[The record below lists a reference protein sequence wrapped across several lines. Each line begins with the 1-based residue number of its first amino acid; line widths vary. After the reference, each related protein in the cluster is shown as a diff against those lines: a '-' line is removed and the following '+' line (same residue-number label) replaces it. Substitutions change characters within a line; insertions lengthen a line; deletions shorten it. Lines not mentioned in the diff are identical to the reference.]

1 MTYPARPAPNTA
13 RAAAIAAFFLP
24 LSVLPWLNP
33 VAGGAMTPA
42 IPLLVGWTCMALL
55 FAGLPV
61 PYASQRSFYAGLLL
75 LGIAVIGFASNAS
88 WQMLAFGLLMM
99 ATAAV
104 VAMRLVQDPALQP
117 RTPLAT
123 AEHMHTGIALIAWS
137 WLLAGF
143 LNACIGLLQHFQH
156 TAWLGGL
163 INHAPVGQVYGNLR
177 QRNQFATLMN
187 MALWALWY
195 LWQNGALLPASSALL
210 KKTGRN
216 GARILPATLAWV
228 LMLPLAICT
237 ALTLSRGGM
246 VQLAALMLM
255 LACWTLRRKPADFAA
270 FANNSALHNV
280 TNSPAHASSHNTS
293 ATRAQI
299 LAWLAG
305 LLLAYLA
312 TAYVL
317 PHLYGGTDIALR
329 LAGLDSHACISRTVL
344 WGNVL
349 HLVAQKPLT
358 GWGWGELDFAHYSAN
373 YSQMRFCD
381 MLDNAHNLPLHI
393 AVELGVPIAVL
404 ACAAVLW
411 WLLRQRPWAEL
422 APARQLAWGVL
433 DAIGIH
439 SLLEYPLWYAP
450 VQLACGLAL
459 GLLAA
464 TGNKH
469 PCTNGTDSN
478 SNDASCAQAPRHNPA
493 LRLAQRATAAL
504 LLLALAYASFDFVR
518 VTQLYT
524 VAQSRVWPFKQNTQA
539 QAERSRLFHNAVL
552 FAKLSTEPV
561 TPQTAAT
568 QLAQA
573 QKLMHY
579 SPERRV
585 AKRII
590 ECLHALGR
598 HNEAQ
603 AAQAHLDVVYPPK
616 KSAQAA
622 QDAEQE
628 EAEED

>member
-1 MTYPARPAPNTA
+1 
-13 RAAAIAAFFLP
+13 
-24 LSVLPWLNP
+24 
-33 VAGGAMTPA
+33 MTPA
-42 IPLLVGWTCMALL
+42 IPLLVGWTCIALL

-61 PYASQRSFYAGLLL
+61 QYASQRSFYAGLLL
-75 LGIAVIGFASNAS
+75 LGIAVAGFASNAS
-88 WQMLAFGLLMM
+88 WQMLAFGVLML
-99 ATAAV
+99 AAAAIV
-104 VAMRLVQDPALQP
+104 GMRLVQDPALQP
-117 RTPLAT
+117 RTLLDAT
-123 AEHMHTGIALIAWS
+123 EQKHTGIALIAWS
-137 WLLAGF
+137 WLLAGL

-195 LWQNGALLPASSALL
+195 LWQNGALLPTSSALF
-210 KKTGRN
+210 KKVGRN
-216 GARILPATLAWV
+216 GARLLPAVLAWI
-228 LMLPLAICT
+228 LMLPLAVCT

-246 VQLAALMLM
+246 VQLLALLLMLTG
-255 LACWTLRRKPADFAA
+255 WTLRRETTTYAA
-270 FANNSALHNV
+270 APTTS
-280 TNSPAHASSHNTS
+280 SPTS
-293 ATRAQI
+293 MRAPI

-305 LLLAYLA
+305 LLLVYLA

-317 PHLYGGTDIALR
+317 PHLSGGTDIALR
-329 LAGLDSHACISRTVL
+329 LAGQDSRACISRTVL

-349 HLVAQKPLT
+349 YLIAQKPLT

-404 ACAAVLW
+404 ACAAALW

-433 DAIGIH
+433 AALGIH

-450 VQLACGLAL
+450 FQVACGLAL

-464 TGNKH
+464 TR
-469 PCTNGTDSN
+469 P
-478 SNDASCAQAPRHNPA
+478 SCKSSHSTTLCKQVNCNPA
-493 LRLAQRATAAL
+493 QLRVQHGIAAL
-504 LLLALAYASFDFVR
+504 LLLGLAYASFDFAR

-524 VAQSRVWPFKQNTQA
+524 VAKDRVWPFKQNTQA

-568 QLAQA
+568 QLVQA

-622 QDAEQE
+622 QDTEQE

>member
-61 PYASQRSFYAGLLL
+61 LSASQRSFYAGLLL

-195 LWQNGALLPASSALL
+195 LWQNGALLPTSSALL

-216 GARILPATLAWV
+216 GARIWPATLAWL

-246 VQLAALMLM
+246 LQLAALMLM
-255 LACWTLRRKPADFAA
+255 LGCWTLRRKPADFAA

-317 PHLYGGTDIALR
+317 PHL
-329 LAGLDSHACISRTVL
+329 
-344 WGNVL
+344 
-349 HLVAQKPLT
+349 
-358 GWGWGELDFAHYSAN
+358 
-373 YSQMRFCD
+373 
-381 MLDNAHNLPLHI
+381 
-393 AVELGVPIAVL
+393 
-404 ACAAVLW
+404 
-411 WLLRQRPWAEL
+411 
-422 APARQLAWGVL
+422 
-433 DAIGIH
+433 
-439 SLLEYPLWYAP
+439 
-450 VQLACGLAL
+450 
-459 GLLAA
+459 
-464 TGNKH
+464 
-469 PCTNGTDSN
+469 
-478 SNDASCAQAPRHNPA
+478 
-493 LRLAQRATAAL
+493 
-504 LLLALAYASFDFVR
+504 
-518 VTQLYT
+518 
-524 VAQSRVWPFKQNTQA
+524 
-539 QAERSRLFHNAVL
+539 
-552 FAKLSTEPV
+552 
-561 TPQTAAT
+561 
-568 QLAQA
+568 
-573 QKLMHY
+573 
-579 SPERRV
+579 
-585 AKRII
+585 
-590 ECLHALGR
+590 
-598 HNEAQ
+598 
-603 AAQAHLDVVYPPK
+603 
-616 KSAQAA
+616 
-622 QDAEQE
+622 
-628 EAEED
+628 